1 MVDAKL
7 LVYGLIGLVV
17 LYVIIKLLKWP
28 IKLLINGIFGVVLL
42 YIVNVIGIGLGFH
55 ITINIITALIA
66 GIFGIP
72 GVAALILF
80 QLFL

>member
-1 MVDAKL
+1 MDIEFLIYA
-7 LVYGLIGLVV
+7 LIGLIV
-17 LYVIIKLLKWP
+17 LYVLIKLLKWP
-28 IKLLINGIFGVVLL
+28 IKLLINGICGVILL
-42 YIVNVIGIGLGFH
+42 YIVNVIGAAFGLH
-55 ITINIITALIA
+55 IAINIITALIA

>member
-1 MVDAKL
+1 MDIEFLIYA
-7 LVYGLIGLVV
+7 LIGLIV
-17 LYVIIKLLKWP
+17 LYVLIKLLKWP
-28 IKLLINGIFGVVLL
+28 IKLLINGICGVILL
-42 YIVNVIGIGLGFH
+42 YIVNFIGAAFGLH
-55 ITINIITALIA
+55 IAINIITALIA